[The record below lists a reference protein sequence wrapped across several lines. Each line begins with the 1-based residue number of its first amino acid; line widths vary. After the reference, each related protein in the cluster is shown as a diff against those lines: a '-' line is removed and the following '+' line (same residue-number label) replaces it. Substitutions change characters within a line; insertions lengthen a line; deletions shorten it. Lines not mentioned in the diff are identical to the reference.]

1 MNTAHCDQGL
11 LSSSGETMQ
20 SRSYRSDSLPEG
32 NRILNS
38 EWSRHQ
44 VSLQHGQ
51 ALRLRFSIR
60 SITPAMSVSSLSYGA
75 QAVVRPEERASVL
88 LVQMPRAG
96 FGVARFD
103 DASTPMD
110 AANYVL
116 IDPRSVTQVLYGREA
131 DMLVLRVAMERVHAR
146 LEEDLGY
153 RPATPLSFARGMARG
168 SPAWAAWEP
177 VAAALAAVE
186 ASALADFP
194 APAMSALE
202 GMVLSTLL
210 LSQPHNHSEALLRPP
225 PAIAPRHV
233 RRAEEF
239 IHANL
244 RLAPTTADIAAHA
257 GVSTRALFDGFR
269 RFLQTTPAAYV
280 RAARLAAAR
289 ADLQRGRGGVSDV
302 AAHWGFPHA
311 GHFAGQY
318 RRQYGEAPAQTTPT
332 THARPRAIDP

>member
-1 MNTAHCDQGL
+1 
-11 LSSSGETMQ
+11 MQ

-44 VSLQHGQ
+44 VSVQHGQ
-51 ALRLRFSIR
+51 SLRLRFSIR
-60 SITPAMSVSSLSYGA
+60 SITPAMSVSSLCYGA
-75 QAVVRPEERASVL
+75 QAVVRPEERAKVL
-88 LVQMPRAG
+88 LVQMPRAS
-96 FGVARFD
+96 FD

-110 AANYVL
+110 AAHYAL
-116 IDPRSVTQVLYGREA
+116 IDARSVAQVVYGREA
-131 DMLVLRVAMERVHAR
+131 DMLVLHVAMERVNAR

-177 VAAALAAVE
+177 VAAALE

-210 LSQPHNHSEALLRPP
+210 LAQPHNHSEALLRPQP
-225 PAIAPRHV
+225 SIAPRHV

-244 RLAPTTADIAAHA
+244 HLAGGSAEHSLGRP
-257 GVSTRALFDGFR
+257 VSI
-269 RFLQTTPAAYV
+269 
-280 RAARLAAAR
+280 
-289 ADLQRGRGGVSDV
+289 
-302 AAHWGFPHA
+302 
-311 GHFAGQY
+311 GQ
-318 RRQYGEAPAQTTPT
+318 
-332 THARPRAIDP
+332 I